1 MIQDIAPHHFNNRY
15 DSSISPDSS
24 SLIFCFEGENLL
36 LMKDFSL
43 PTGNDVQPANPE
55 YLFSFDNISCFL
67 SLERPDKLPV
77 SGSFVPVK
85 QLRNSPFPGEN
96 LFLVWTALQILRWIR
111 ENRYCGSCGNQL
123 VPSSSERARICPSC
137 GRIIYPRLNPA
148 VIAAVTWKDRL
159 LLTRYARRFI
169 PYYALIAG
177 FTEIGETLEETVQR
191 EVMEETGLHV
201 KNIRYY
207 KSQPWAIAGDILAG
221 FFCEVD
227 GSTDI
232 VMDREELKEAFW
244 AEKKDII
251 LQPDDFSLT
260 NEMMRIFK
268 ES

>member
-1 MIQDIAPHHFNNRY
+1 MAFRPNITVATVIEWQNRFLLVEEQDHDRRVFNQ
-15 DSSISPDSS
+15 PAGH
-24 SLIFCFEGENLL
+24 LEAGENLI
-36 LMKDFSL
+36 
-43 PTGNDVQPANPE
+43 E
-55 YLFSFDNISCFL
+55 
-67 SLERPDKLPV
+67 
-77 SGSFVPVK
+77 
-85 QLRNSPFPGEN
+85 
-96 LFLVWTALQILRWIR
+96 
-111 ENRYCGSCGNQL
+111 
-123 VPSSSERARICPSC
+123 
-137 GRIIYPRLNPA
+137 
-148 VIAAVTWKDRL
+148 AA
-159 LLTRYARRFI
+159 
-169 PYYALIAG
+169 
-177 FTEIGETLEETVQR
+177 QR

-207 KSQPWAIAGDILAG
+207 KSQPWAIASDILAG